1 MFGKFYGGR
10 PFNFWGGYGW
20 FGKKCP
26 ADWFREDKSTQINS
40 WWEKYPELRKISF
53 MTDNAE
59 KNLTPLYV
67 GEKISNSRE
76 VWEKILPIQTKSVK
90 SPTPHSPTNVQWSC
104 QPFRGWVKKRI
115 WHLCKSHPSTK
126 WLVRV
131 HDVVVFKTKVMHFK
145 IENMLI
151 NNTNGKRKFKRMLSF
166 PFADK
171 RKFFATKLSFEEF
184 NLVFYMADRSAW
196 LVLNQPRQQ
205 GFLRHLRYIPFSM
218 IKEKYVLKK
227 EFL

>member
-1 MFGKFYGGR
+1 M
-10 PFNFWGGYGW
+10 
-20 FGKKCP
+20 
-26 ADWFREDKSTQINS
+26 QINS
-40 WWEKYPELRKISF
+40 WKKNILHWKKYRSWRIMLKKDLS
-53 MTDNAE
+53 
-59 KNLTPLYV
+59 PLYV
-67 GEKISNSRE
+67 GEQISNSRE

-145 IENMLI
+145 IENMPI

-166 PFADK
+166 PLW
-171 RKFFATKLSFEEF
+171 TNESFSLRNCLLRNSTLF
-184 NLVFYMADRSAW
+184 STWRIGALGLFW
-196 LVLNQPRQQ
+196 TNQ
-205 GFLRHLRYIPFSM
+205 GNKVS
-218 IKEKYVLKK
+218 
-227 EFL
+227 

>member
-1 MFGKFYGGR
+1 M
-10 PFNFWGGYGW
+10 
-20 FGKKCP
+20 
-26 ADWFREDKSTQINS
+26 
-40 WWEKYPELRKISF
+40 
-53 MTDNAE
+53 
-59 KNLTPLYV
+59 
-67 GEKISNSRE
+67 
-76 VWEKILPIQTKSVK
+76 
-90 SPTPHSPTNVQWSC
+90 
-104 QPFRGWVKKRI
+104 
-115 WHLCKSHPSTK
+115 
-126 WLVRV
+126 RV

-145 IENMLI
+145 IENMPI

-218 IKEKYVLKK
+218 IKEKYVFKK